1 MDDIE
6 FLLCLAKK
14 TQMHGK
20 TETSTIEIAKECDIS
35 QQTVSRK
42 LQEFAGMGLIEKTA
56 TPNGV
61 TVSLKDKGKEHL
73 QRFYGQLHTLFSRQ
87 LSLKG
92 IVKEGLGEGTFYMSH
107 ENYIKQLQ
115 SALEFIPYKGT
126 LNLAVNK
133 HATVSFLAVK
143 QLHRIKGFQTK
154 ERAFGGLKCFPVF
167 IQDKKQ
173 EHQAAI
179 IIPDRTIHTL
189 DTIEVIAPVHLRTAL
204 HLKDMDEITLV

>member
-14 TQMHGK
+14 TQMHGRI
-20 TETSTIEIAKECDIS
+20 ETSTIEIAKECEVS
-35 QQTVSRK
+35 QQTISRK
-42 LQEFAGMGLIEKTA
+42 LQEFAILGLIEKAA

-61 TVSLKDKGKEHL
+61 TISLKDKGKEQL
-73 QRFYGQLHTLFSRQ
+73 QKFYGQLHTLFSKE

-92 IVKEGLGEGTFYMSH
+92 IVKEGLGEGTFYMNQD
-107 ENYIKQLQ
+107 EYKKQIQ
-115 SALEFIPYKGT
+115 SALGFVPYPGT

-133 HATVSFLAVK
+133 HTTVSFLAIK
-143 QLHRIKGFQTK
+143 QLHRIKGFQTN
-154 ERAFGGLKCFPVF
+154 ERTFGGLKCFPIF
-167 IQDKKQ
+167 IQHKKQ

-189 DTIEVIAPVHLRTAL
+189 DTIEIIAPVFLRTAL
-204 HLKDMDEITLV
+204 QLKDGDEIILV